1 MDSSKLA
8 LSTRCIHAGQSPDP
22 TTGAVVPSI
31 SPATT
36 YVQQSPGVHAGFSY
50 SRAHNPTR
58 FAWERSICAL
68 ESGRHAWAFA
78 SGMAAIATVLEL
90 LDSGSHVIATKDLYA
105 GSYRLFTDVRKRSA
119 GLTFSYVDLRDPLQL
134 EAAIRSKTRLI
145 WVETPSNPML
155 RLSDLSAIVAVAKRR
170 GVVTLADNTF
180 ATPILQRPLELGF
193 DLVTHS
199 STKYLN
205 GHSDMVGGV
214 VVAGENAE
222 LSDRIRLLQSAVG
235 AVAGPFDA
243 YLALRGVKTLA
254 LRMQR
259 HCQNAQEIAEWL
271 ERHPQVRRV
280 HYPGLPSHA
289 QHALARQQMA
299 SGYGGMVTVELETDL
314 AGTKRFLEGVELFQL
329 AESLGGVESLVGHP
343 ASMSH
348 AGVPELE
355 RLQNG
360 ITSSLVRLSVGIE
373 DIDDLRSD
381 LAGALR
387 RV

>member
-22 TTGAVVPSI
+22 ATGAVVPPI
-31 SPATT
+31 SQATT

-90 LDSGSHVIATKDLYA
+90 LDSGSHVVATKDIYA
-105 GSYRLFTDVRKRSA
+105 GSYRLFTEVRKRSA
-119 GLTFSYVDLRDPLQL
+119 GLDFSYVDLRDPSQL
-134 EAAIRSKTRLI
+134 EAAIRPETRLI

-155 RLSDLSAIVAVAKRR
+155 RLCDLSAIVAIARRR
-170 GVVTLADNTF
+170 GIMTLADNTF

-214 VVAGENAE
+214 VIAGDDAE
-222 LSDRIRLLQSAVG
+222 LSDRLRVLQTAVG

-259 HCQNAQEIAEWL
+259 HCENALELAGWL
-271 ERHPQVRRV
+271 ERQPQVRRV
-280 HYPGLPSHA
+280 HYPGLRSHT
-289 QHALARQQMA
+289 QHALARAQMA
-299 SGYGGMVTVELETDL
+299 SGYGGMVAVELEADL
-314 AGTKRFLEGVELFQL
+314 DGTLRFLEGIELFQL

-348 AGVPELE
+348 AGVPEPE
-355 RLQNG
+355 RLRNG

-373 DIDDLRSD
+373 GVDDLRSD
-381 LAGALR
+381 LDAALKR
-387 RV
+387 I